1 MRLVLCTLFVIA
13 VSQGASGFLTGFPK
27 HKSETALARMT
38 PERLVDEYCTEYIRH
53 RYDVLDRY
61 RNVLED
67 YISRDAVNAMLPSAR
82 IIDQYDPTTQE
93 GGSKTRGDRA
103 DAVWILLLDLD
114 SNFIRLRASEEGR
127 VAIES
132 IRRLVQRMEAAH
144 FDARDEYDYWR
155 QGRYNILRDYLQEAE
170 GINYCDEAIRHTLTL
185 KYRKAMSDEALLQ
198 FVTYLIAKDSR
209 YPGWSKR
216 EQYEDLT
223 QRNEAGNTIGY
234 LIMKNPEPF
243 YNAYLEYQVKFKQR
257 RDRQEEALSRWHSTR
272 PDGREKGRV
281 PPEGGAQSV
290 RAHSTIQVKAR

>member
-1 MRLVLCTLFVIA
+1 LLVIA
-13 VSQGASGFLTGFPK
+13 VSQGAPGAPGFLTGFPK
-27 HKSETALARMT
+27 HKSETELARMT

-67 YISRDAVNAMLPSAR
+67 YISRNAVNAMLLSAR
-82 IIDQYDPTTQE
+82 IIDQYDPTTQD
-93 GGSKTRGDRA
+93 GGSKARGDRA

-114 SNFIRLRASEEGR
+114 RNFIRLRGSEEGR

-132 IRRLVQRMEAAH
+132 IRRLVQRMEAAR

-155 QGRYNILRDYLQEAE
+155 QGRYNSLRDYLHEAE

-185 KYRKAMSDEALLQ
+185 KYKIELSDQALLQ
-198 FVTYLIAKDSR
+198 FVNYLMSKDPR

-257 RDRQEEALSRWHSTR
+257 RDRQEPRTNL
-272 PDGREKGRV
+272 PLVFKLKGGTQ
-281 PPEGGAQSV
+281 P
-290 RAHSTIQVKAR
+290 

>member
-1 MRLVLCTLFVIA
+1 
-13 VSQGASGFLTGFPK
+13 
-27 HKSETALARMT
+27 MT

-155 QGRYNILRDYLQEAE
+155 HRYNILRDYLQEAE

-243 YNAYLEYQVKFKQR
+243 YNAYLEYQVKFKQH
-257 RDRQEEALSRWHSTR
+257 RDRQEEALSRWHSTH